1 MNIKII
7 SIEKRRPSWAIEAFK
22 EYEKRFNNSVFV
34 EWQGYKPI
42 RKAGTLNKKEVLR
55 KEGVKI
61 LSGIKKRGIIIS
73 LDRKGEVWDTE
84 KLKKE
89 MDKWQMKSKNLFFL
103 IGGPNG
109 LSKECIEKSDVS
121 WSLSAL
127 TFPHSFV
134 PLLVLEQIYRVW
146 SINQKHPYH
155 K

>member
-1 MNIKII
+1 
-7 SIEKRRPSWAIEAFK
+7 
-22 EYEKRFNNSVFV
+22 
-34 EWQGYKPI
+34 
-42 RKAGTLNKKEVLR
+42 
-55 KEGVKI
+55 
-61 LSGIKKRGIIIS
+61 
-73 LDRKGEVWDTE
+73 
-84 KLKKE
+84 
-89 MDKWQMKSKNLFFL
+89 MKSKNLFFL